1 MAIYNILHTLQKII
15 MMRKPLVFLL
25 CLSLACSLK
34 GQEMTGVW
42 VQANSASENGTEM
55 TVSDTLRL
63 SSDGVFR
70 NATVMEMSMDDG
82 NGQKATVKMMVS
94 CSGKWSYEDGVLTQI
109 YDAKSIRSE
118 VLEQPEG
125 FPKMFVN
132 MLTKKTASEFKKH
145 AKKPQRSELLT
156 LTSNTLKLR
165 EIGVKD
171 PETDTYAREENLL

>member
-1 MAIYNILHTLQKII
+1 
-15 MMRKPLVFLL
+15 
-25 CLSLACSLK
+25 
-34 GQEMTGVW
+34 
-42 VQANSASENGTEM
+42 
-55 TVSDTLRL
+55 
-63 SSDGVFR
+63 
-70 NATVMEMSMDDG
+70 MDDG
-82 NGQKATVKMMVS
+82 NGQKAKVKMMVS

-125 FPKMFVN
+125 FPKMFGN

>member
-1 MAIYNILHTLQKII
+1 
-15 MMRKPLVFLL
+15 MMRKLLVFLL

-42 VQANSASENGTEM
+42 VQVNSASENGTEM
-55 TVSDTLRL
+55 TLSDTLKL
-63 SSDGVFR
+63 SADGVFR

-125 FPKMFVN
+125 FPKMFGN

-171 PETDTYAREENLL
+171 PKTDTYAREENLL